1 MSFLNKFKY
10 HFHTKQLD
18 DLFITEK
25 HSEIIT
31 HLGTLENNQ
40 QLFYE
45 LSLKYISNV
54 INKLNKDI
62 FDRKIV
68 WINSYLHHDLDYLV
82 LFLENYLNNFNTFSQ
97 KIDNYENEIT
107 AIIKKEKQID
117 FNAFVNHS
125 YFFQWMILNSH
136 RLNYKFI
143 RNDLPFFSSENGF
156 NFTKSNIT
164 QSFIFVVNHPYS
176 VYQAIKKNN
185 NNDPEIARNIFL
197 NLDHKSIK
205 KKLNDTEFHMNKQGW
220 HTHSQSWL
228 DANVVNS
235 LRGKAIT
242 IKELQENTYETL
254 SSIILHLIQ
263 SGVKIE
269 LNYDFI
275 DEFIQNNSF
284 SVSNTGDISQKE
296 KKFLNGYIDEI
307 MNTYDFE

>member
-164 QSFIFVVNHPYS
+164 QSFIFVVNHPYA

-228 DANVVNS
+228 DANVANS